1 MLPRNTAITG
11 RPSGRLVCYPEVQPV
26 DARAL
31 AASWRR
37 PYSSVQ
43 WAWVRAL
50 DVQPSDSWGGGK
62 LTKRQRHASREMR
75 EAMAQRH
82 GVRGL

>member
-1 MLPRNTAITG
+1 M
-11 RPSGRLVCYPEVQPV
+11 

-50 DVQPSDSWGGGK
+50 NVQPSDSWDGGR
-62 LTKRQRHASREMR
+62 LTKKRRHASREMR

>member
-1 MLPRNTAITG
+1 MEKTIKRAVLRGGSSHIRTEAT
-11 RPSGRLVCYPEVQPV
+11 PV

-50 DVQPSDSWGGGK
+50 DVQPSDSWCGGK
-62 LTKRQRHASREMR
+62 LTKRQRRASREIR
-75 EAMAQRH
+75 EAMGQRF

>member
-1 MLPRNTAITG
+1 MDVREA
-11 RPSGRLVCYPEVQPV
+11 
-26 DARAL
+26 
-31 AASWRR
+31 AASWTR

-50 DVQPSDSWGGGK
+50 GVEPSRQWKDGGAS
-62 LTKRQRHASREMR
+62 KRRRHRGRDLR
-75 EAMAQRH
+75 EAMRQRH